1 MSKSYMFNFYRFRPL
16 SRQYIALG
24 AVCLVLTSSCTPRE
38 DCALINGAL
47 AEGNLRIQEI
57 YEGNRG
63 GPGYNQGIERQVGR
77 VYFDISQVI
86 DGLLLSDRRLQTVQ
100 LSLVEAY
107 QQASDYRY
115 EAADLIS
122 DNPNPNDQLEADIRR
137 LQLDPEEN
145 IGAITATLRKRCPLR

>member
-1 MSKSYMFNFYRFRPL
+1 MSKFYMSNFYRFRPS
-16 SRQYIALG
+16 SRQCAALG
-24 AVCLVLTSSCTPRE
+24 AVCLVLTSCTPRE

-100 LSLVEAY
+100 TSLVEAY

-122 DNPNPNDQLEADIRR
+122 DNPNPSDQLEADIRR

-145 IGAITATLRKRCPLR
+145 IGAITATLRQRCPLR

>member
-1 MSKSYMFNFYRFRPL
+1 MFNFYRFRPL
-16 SRQYIALG
+16 HRQCIALG
-24 AVCLVLTSSCTPRE
+24 AVCFVLISCTPRE

-63 GPGYNQGIERQVGR
+63 GPGYNQGVERQVGR

-100 LSLVEAY
+100 VSLVEAY

-122 DNPNPNDQLEADIRR
+122 DNPAPTDQLEADIRQ
-137 LQLDPEEN
+137 LQLDPEET
-145 IGAITATLRKRCPLR
+145 IGTITATLRKQCPLR

>member
-1 MSKSYMFNFYRFRPL
+1 MSNFYRFRGFNRRFL
-16 SRQYIALG
+16 ALG
-24 AVCLVLTSSCTPRE
+24 TLICLVLTSCTPRE
-38 DCALINGAL
+38 DCALLNGAL
-47 AEGNLRIQEI
+47 ADGNALIQEI

-86 DGLLLSDRRLQTVQ
+86 DGLLLSDRRLQTIQ
-100 LSLVEAY
+100 IDLVEAY

-122 DNPNPNDQLEADIRR
+122 NNPQPTDQLEADIRQ
-137 LQLDPEEN
+137 LQLDPEAT
-145 IGAITATLRKRCPLR
+145 IGTITATLRKQCPLR

>member
-1 MSKSYMFNFYRFRPL
+1 MSKSYMSNFYRFRPL
-16 SRQYIALG
+16 NRQCIALG
-24 AVCLVLTSSCTPRE
+24 AVCLVLASCTPRE
-38 DCALINGAL
+38 DCALINDAL
-47 AEGNLRIQEI
+47 AEGNLRIQEL

-100 LSLVEAY
+100 ISLVEAY

-122 DNPNPNDQLEADIRR
+122 DNPNPNDQLEADIRQ

-145 IGAITATLRKRCPLR
+145 IGAITATLRKHCPLR

>member
-1 MSKSYMFNFYRFRPL
+1 MSKSYMSNFSRFRRMNRPFL
-16 SRQYIALG
+16 SLAT
-24 AVCLVLTSSCTPRE
+24 AVCLMLTSCTPRE

-47 AEGNLRIQEI
+47 ADGNSLIQEL

-63 GPGYNQGIERQVGR
+63 GPGYTQGIERQVGR

-86 DGLLLSDRRLQTVQ
+86 DGLLLSDQRLQTIQ
-100 LSLVEAY
+100 ISLVEAY

-115 EAADLIS
+115 EAADLIANNPQPS
-122 DNPNPNDQLEADIRR
+122 DQVEADIRQ

-145 IGAITATLRKRCPLR
+145 IGTIVATLRKRCPLR